1 MNYAVSI
8 IFRELYRWTI
18 RARVTKKFD
27 IKEWSNPE
35 REGRWFDVHL
45 IDESVSTLCSIR
57 SAVLVKEWL
66 VHVICRDF
74 LASGWMV
81 LNSRLV
87 FRRWNL
93 RKQVYIHF

>member
-1 MNYAVSI
+1 M
-8 IFRELYRWTI
+8 FRELYRWTI
-18 RARVTKKFD
+18 RARVTSKFD
-27 IKEWSNPE
+27 IKEWSK
-35 REGRWFDVHL
+35 REGRLFVVHL